1 MMFEIPKDR
10 SRNSKVAWFTFVIS
24 IVVISLFLIFF
35 AGNQAFSSDKVH
47 QNSPIDEIITSPLN
61 VTVSGYGKFVPRIQ
75 RGINA
80 LSGGHIVE
88 VFKKP
93 GSLVKKGQIILSLNN
108 PKLERLME
116 TSELA
121 LLEEQANQQRII
133 AESIQALDDQRGQI
147 RLAKVRLALAD
158 AELVAHKKLKD
169 NQVISTLDLHKAQVA
184 WEQEDAI
191 LQMELSRLQTLKKTR
206 KAIDDS
212 GQYRLEKAIKQRELL
227 VSEVEQLNI
236 RASMDGMLT
245 ELSDDLDI
253 GRRVDEGQAVGMIA
267 DLSSYYARINITASD
282 AEYVSSGLVAQI
294 QFKGVEIF
302 GQVSRVEPTVNNGS
316 VEIDISF
323 NNKLPAAVRP
333 NIDVNASIEVADH
346 KNILV
351 VNRPVGVIR
360 PHREYSLFVLDEAG
374 EVFLLRSIN
383 VGDIAGEQMQVL
395 DGAYQGEQILTRVP
409 KHLASVSQIMVAD
422 IYE

>member
-10 SRNSKVAWFTFVIS
+10 SRNSKLRWLAFAMSTIIVSTILIVFV
-24 IVVISLFLIFF
+24 
-35 AGNQAFSSDKVH
+35 GNQAFSSDNVHKDSLIGKVT
-47 QNSPIDEIITSPLN
+47 TSPLN
-61 VTVSGYGKFVPRIQ
+61 VTVSGYGKFVPSTQ

-93 GSLVKKGQIILSLNN
+93 GSLVKQGQIILSLNN

-121 LLEEQANQQRII
+121 LLEEQANQLRIK
-133 AESIQALDDQRGQI
+133 AESIQALDDQRSQI

-227 VSEVEQLNI
+227 VSEVEQLNV

-245 ELSDDLDI
+245 ELSDGLDI
-253 GRRVDEGQAVGMIA
+253 GRHVDEGQAVGMIA

-282 AEYVSSGLVAQI
+282 AEYVSSGLIASI
-294 QFKGVEIF
+294 QFKGIEIF
-302 GQVSRVEPTVNNGS
+302 GQVSRVEPTVTNGS

-323 NNKLPAAVRP
+323 NTQLPAAVRP
-333 NIDVNASIEVADH
+333 NIDVNARIEVADH
-346 KNILV
+346 ENALV

-360 PHREYSLFVLDEAG
+360 PHREYSLFVLDESS
-374 EVFLLRSIN
+374 EIFQLRRVRI
-383 VGDIAGEQMQVL
+383 GDIAGEKMQVL
-395 DGAYQGEQILTRVP
+395 DGAYQGEQILMRVP
-409 KHLASVSQIMVAD
+409 KHLANASQIMVAD